1 MMSRAVVAWV
11 CIALCG
17 PGILRAQ
24 VIADRAKL
32 IEEAKKEGK
41 VVFYSGSNANDA
53 NAIKAGFEKKYP
65 FIHFEYFRAG
75 KDKLLGKYLTEVRSG
90 TYLPDVYQSSIF
102 PMTTLQQR
110 GLLARYLS
118 PEREAVPEVLREKEG
133 YWTAVVLNAMTIA
146 YNTRLVKA
154 EDIPKSYE
162 DLLLPKWKGRL
173 GLDLNKTEWFVAM
186 LQMMGDE
193 KGRSYMAALSK
204 QNVQARDGN
213 TITGQLLAAGEFAVV
228 VSQYPTSVEEMK
240 KAGAPVEWIP
250 LQPHFVYAQ
259 GIGVTAKNSHPAAG
273 RLFVDYCLSEEG
285 QVIFRGLSRIT
296 ARKDVL
302 PNPPKLIQGHRL
314 LVVKPLSNDDY
325 NRFNNEYHRLFR

>member
-1 MMSRAVVAWV
+1 MSRSILTLLLVLLYHLGVAHGQ
-11 CIALCG
+11 ISAE
-17 PGILRAQ
+17 
-24 VIADRAKL
+24 RAKL
-32 IEEAKKEGK
+32 IDDAKKEGK

-53 NAIKAGFEKKYP
+53 NAIKAGFERKYP
-65 FIHFEYFRAG
+65 FIQFEYFRAG

-90 TYLPDVYQSSIF
+90 TFLPDVYQSSVF

-110 GLLARYLS
+110 GLLAKYLS
-118 PEREAVPEVLREKEG
+118 REREAIPEALREKEG
-133 YWTAVVLNAMTIA
+133 YWTAIVLNAMTIA
-146 YNTRLVKA
+146 YNTHLVA
-154 EDIPKSYE
+154 ANEIPKSYE
-162 DLLLPKWKGRL
+162 DLLSPKWKGKL

-186 LQMMGDE
+186 LQMMGD
-193 KGRSYMAALSK
+193 GRGRKYMEALSK

-213 TITGQLLAAGEFAVV
+213 TITGQLLAAGEFSIV
-228 VSQYPTSVEEMK
+228 VSQYPTSIEEMK

-296 ARKDVL
+296 ARRDVL
-302 PNPPKLIQGHRL
+302 PNPPKLIQGHKL
-314 LVVKPLSNDDY
+314 LIVNPVSNDDY
-325 NRFNNEYHRLFR
+325 NRFNNEYHKYFR